1 MASFRK
7 GMRHSRYKTVL
18 TSLVAM
24 PIIAVLGFLD
34 VIPVSNTLAW
44 VALAAFVVGLIVFFT
59 TFNGKNPAD
68 ETD

>member
-1 MASFRK
+1 
-7 GMRHSRYKTVL
+7 
-18 TSLVAM
+18 M
-24 PIIAVLGFLD
+24 PIITVLGFLD

>member
-7 GMRHSRYKTVL
+7 GVRRSSYRSVL

-24 PIIAVLGFLD
+24 PIIAFLEFLD

-44 VALAAFVVGLIVFFT
+44 VALAAIVVGMIIFFT
-59 TFNGKNPAD
+59 TFKGKNRAD